1 MSNKQESS
9 NMQAQRI
16 NDDVAAA
23 PVASQTQQTLP
34 KEKMTDTP
42 DLSVVRSEE
51 RKKAQLVP
59 IYLDFLKTD

>member
-23 PVASQTQQTLP
+23 SVASQKQTLS

-51 RKKAQLVP
+51 RKNWL
-59 IYLDFLKTD
+59 L